1 MDAVEVDMNSF
12 ISSVVTIALVMDGF
26 GNIPLFIAAL
36 KKVAPE
42 RRKTVLLREL
52 AIALIIMVG
61 FLFLGKWFLQAF
73 GIHEYSLSIAGG
85 IILFIISVKLV
96 FSNESEPKN
105 DPKEDEP
112 FIVPLAIPLVAGP
125 AALSIVMIYAAQNPK
140 WLTLGAVIVA
150 SIINSIILMLS
161 FPLSNLL
168 GKRGLAAIERLT
180 GMILILM
187 SVDMVMSGIAA
198 FVRL

>member
-1 MDAVEVDMNSF
+1 MDFF
-12 ISSVVTIALVMDGF
+12 ISSVITLSLVMDGF

-52 AIALIIMVG
+52 GIALVIMVG
-61 FLFLGKWFLQAF
+61 FLFMGKWFLCAF
-73 GIHEYSLSIAGG
+73 GVRPFSLSVAGG

-96 FSNESEPKN
+96 FGGEDEVKT

-112 FIVPLAIPLVAGP
+112 FVVPLAIPLVAGP
-125 AALSIVMIYAAQNPK
+125 AALSMVMILSAQAPNK
-140 WLTLGAVIVA
+140 LVTLGVVLVA
-150 SIINSIILMLS
+150 SLINSVILMLS
-161 FPLSNLL
+161 FPISTLL
-168 GKRGLAAIERLT
+168 GKRGLVAIERLT

-187 SVDMVMSGIAA
+187 SVDMVLGGIAE
-198 FVRL
+198 FMKLGN